1 MARDF
6 RGTREEEGKKS
17 SSSSRAFLPSYVPL
31 QLALNITPAPAMQ
44 AKHTFV
50 VQCSRCFLTYVPS
63 GTNYFGKL
71 LLNDRLRAVF
81 SFTRKSRALSVKTAS
96 IHAAR
101 SAMFYLRVWWILLDR
116 SVKLCCASFL
126 AF

>member
-1 MARDF
+1 MTRDF

-81 SFTRKSRALSVKTAS
+81 SFTRKVTRAERQNREYPR
-96 IHAAR
+96 R
-101 SAMFYLRVWWILLDR
+101 SQCNVFSACVVDFVG
-116 SVKLCCASFL
+116 
-126 AF
+126 